1 MKKKKEKLDHN
12 KRRNLI
18 TISVILVVIVAVVLS
33 AFIIVTRKH
42 GGTVASEDTLE
53 LTDVQK
59 LAVAD
64 LEANYPASAPAV
76 VDYYYR
82 INKALF
88 EYECTQDE
96 IKQLAHQEWMLFDE
110 ELQELNPEKQ
120 LVNVTSAEVN
130 QKRADGLTI
139 SSYVVPQAREINDT
153 LITVNGKEVVNANV
167 IVTMK
172 KGQVRYSYYYTFV
185 LRKDDDK
192 RWKILGFQ
200 ETPNLQASQ

>member
-1 MKKKKEKLDHN
+1 MDKN

-18 TISVILVVIVAVVLS
+18 MIAVIFMVIAAMVLS
-33 AFIIVTRKH
+33 VFIVINRRNT
-42 GGTVASEDTLE
+42 GTGSSEDTLE

-59 LAVAD
+59 ITVAD

-82 INKALF
+82 INQALF
-88 EYECTQDE
+88 KYDCSQDE

-110 ELQELNPEKQ
+110 ELQELNPRDK
-120 LVNVTSAEVN
+120 LVSVTNAEVN
-130 QKRADGLTI
+130 QKKADGLTI
-139 SSYVVPQAREINDT
+139 ASYVIPTAREINDT
-153 LITVNGKEVVNANV
+153 LITVNGQEVVNANV

-185 LRKDDDK
+185 LRKDVDK
-192 RWKILGFQ
+192 RWKILGFE
-200 ETPNLQASQ
+200 ETGTSQQQ